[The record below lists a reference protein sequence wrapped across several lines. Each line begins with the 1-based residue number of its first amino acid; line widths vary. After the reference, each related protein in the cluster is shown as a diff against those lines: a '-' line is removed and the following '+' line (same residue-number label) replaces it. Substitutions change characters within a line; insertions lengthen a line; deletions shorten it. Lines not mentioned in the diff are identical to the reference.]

1 MDLSWDT
8 EVLAVLADGYNI
20 RYGARSIK
28 HEVRC
33 ELPSGRCVPS
43 GTTPVPLCYIF
54 FPSPETVNVCDLK
67 FPGANFFLFL
77 LDF

>member
-8 EVLAVLADGYNI
+8 EVLDVLADGYNI
-20 RYGARSIK
+20 HYGARSIRD
-28 HEVRC
+28 EVRC

-43 GTTPVPLCYIF
+43 GATPAPFCYLF
-54 FPSPETVNVCDLK
+54 FPSPKTVNVGELK
-67 FPGANFFLFL
+67 FPGANLFFFL